1 MQMYAIFTNNNKKRY
16 MTYIYIHHS
25 RFPSLSLLHAQIR
38 CTQFT
43 TMEPHNQRSLRR
55 FRCVAYVALALLATG
70 LGPTQVSLPPQQA
83 AGEVLLGPQRLRN
96 GVEAWRWVKKLGVQK
111 LDVTGVWCIH
121 VYTEYIYIYIDV

>member
-1 MQMYAIFTNNNKKRY
+1 M
-16 MTYIYIHHS
+16 
-25 RFPSLSLLHAQIR
+25 
-38 CTQFT
+38 
-43 TMEPHNQRSLRR
+43 
-55 FRCVAYVALALLATG
+55 ALALLATG
-70 LGPTQVSLPPQQA
+70 LGPTQVSLPPQP